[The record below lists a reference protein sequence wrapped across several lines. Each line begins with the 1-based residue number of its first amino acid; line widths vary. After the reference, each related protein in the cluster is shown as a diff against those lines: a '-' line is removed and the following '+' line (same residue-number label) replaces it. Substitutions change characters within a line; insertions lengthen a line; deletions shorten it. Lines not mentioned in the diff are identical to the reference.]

1 MKKPGLMIIG
11 IFIVLATVAGI
22 WHFSPP
28 TANVVLTK
36 THFAQLPAWNKD
48 HQGVALQAFQNSCRE
63 ILKRNPSSPFSTLPN
78 AGTVGDWQQACVAAS
93 KISPQDVARA
103 RLFFETWF
111 EPYKMLDRFH
121 GAGLF
126 TGYYLPLLH
135 ASLQPDKQFNVPV
148 YGLPNDLIRINL
160 GLFKPALSGIT
171 LVAQQRNNQLY
182 PYPARAQINAG
193 AIAKNARVLLWADSQ
208 LDVFFAQ
215 IQGSA
220 IVELPNHQQLLLSY
234 AGTNGRPYT
243 PIGNVLLAKNVLT
256 KKTISMQTI
265 RDWLTLHKDAS
276 DAVLNQNASYV
287 FFNLSKVTP
296 PQGSEH
302 VPLLPGRSLAVD
314 NSLIPY
320 GAPLWLDTIA
330 PQKDAGTAAPLQRLL
345 IAQDTGGVI
354 KGLVRGDIYWGAGDD
369 AAYIAGHMQSAGQ
382 LWILLPRK
390 GVMR

>member
-1 MKKPGLMIIG
+1 MKKSGLMITG
-11 IFIVLATVAGI
+11 IFIVLAMIAGI
-22 WHFSPP
+22 VHFSPP
-28 TANVVLTK
+28 ASNVILTK

-63 ILKRNPSSPFSTLPN
+63 ILKRDPRAKFSTLPN
-78 AGTVGDWQQACVAAS
+78 AGTVADWQQACMAAN
-93 KISPQDVARA
+93 KISAHDIARA

-111 EPYKMLDRFH
+111 EPYRLLDHYHRE
-121 GAGLF
+121 GLF
-126 TGYYLPLLH
+126 TGYFLPLLH
-135 ASLQPDKQFNVPV
+135 GSLQPDKHYNVPV
-148 YGLPNDLIRINL
+148 YALPNDLIRINL
-160 GLFKPALSGIT
+160 GLFKPALTGIT

-220 IVELPNHQQLLLSY
+220 LVELPDHQQLLISY

-243 PIGNVLLAKNVLT
+243 PIGNILLAKNVMT

-265 RDWLTLHKDAS
+265 RDWLTQHSEAS

-287 FFNLSKVTP
+287 FFNLSKVSP
-296 PQGSEH
+296 PQGSER

-320 GAPLWLDTIA
+320 GAPLWINTMA
-330 PQKDAGTAAPLQRLL
+330 PQRNADKAPLQRLL

-354 KGLVRGDIYWGAGDD
+354 KGLVRGDIYWGSGED
-369 AAYIAGHMQSAGQ
+369 AAYIAGHMQSAGE